1 MNVTELIHALRQLL
15 GPEQVIDN
23 PEQLAPYRHDWL
35 PGDYPRPDLVVLPTR
50 PEQIPTIVT
59 LVCAAGLPIV
69 ARGAGTGLAGGARPL
84 HGGVVIDMS
93 HMNAIEQ
100 IDLANRQACVQAGL
114 ITYNL
119 SAALAHDGW
128 FYAPDPAS
136 WQICTIGGNIA
147 NNSGGP
153 RCLKYGVTTNHILAV
168 EVTLA
173 DCRQC
178 WTGDGT
184 ATTTWHSY
192 DITGLLVGS
201 EGTFG
206 IVSRALVR
214 LTRTPEAKRVVMALF
229 PDVVAACMAV
239 SAILAAGYI
248 PTALEVM
255 DATTMLAVNLAQN
268 ANLPSSAGAA
278 LIIEIDGV
286 IDGLDDTMS
295 EIATLCHR
303 HGAFELTTATTPE
316 AQEQLWSARRSA
328 FASFHTLA
336 PSFYLVDTV
345 VPRTRLPAMMAHIQR
360 LSQHYGMPIANVF
373 HAGDGNLHP
382 LVLYDP
388 GDPEQ
393 VAKTHAITGEVLKLS
408 IDEGGAVSGEH
419 GIGSEKCLFL
429 PRLYSRNDLAAQA
442 AVYHVFN
449 PERRLNPGKVFPAHL
464 DPLLLAQEHAARLA
478 IPPIQASQEQIQREL
493 TEIVGLD
500 DIRSGNAT
508 AAFTVQGHIPQW
520 VVWPDSTA
528 ELAAVMKTCY
538 RYGLPVLPWGG
549 GTRQA
554 IGTLATPPAVVVV
567 TRKLRRILHYEPD
580 DLTIGVEAGMT
591 LAELQTILAAYHQ
604 RFPIIMTTSN
614 QSTLGG
620 LVATA
625 TDSPLQTGYG
635 ALRDLVLGL
644 TVVQVDGTVIHIG
657 GQVVKNVS
665 GYDLPKLFVG
675 SYGTL
680 GIITEVRLRTFP
692 QPPATV
698 TLVTDFPAIARLNQ
712 FLNELTGTHLC
723 PVAVEIVTASHATG
737 EIRAVVQFEGHP
749 AACTRSVSE
758 CAALATRCGANSIQ
772 IEDGDQ
778 ADHWAPIVRLASIP
792 TESST
797 WPIRMAV
804 LPAQFSTALTELLHY
819 ASQVQLVAEIAG
831 RPYKGII
838 YGHLRGT
845 VGAVARLLEALLEH
859 WPHTQIP
866 AGFLPPELE
875 VARWGHSPVIP
886 IAELS
891 HRLKQA
897 FDPYWRLNHR
907 LWPFYDRSTSEGML
921 MNGEE
926 GCYPPTSPSPYQ

>member
-1 MNVTELIHALRQLL
+1 MNITELIHALRQLL

-23 PEQLAPYRHDWL
+23 PEQRAPYRHDWL
-35 PGDYPRPDLVVLPTR
+35 PGDYPLPDLVVLPTH
-50 PEQIPTIVT
+50 PAQLPTIVA
-59 LVCAAGLPIV
+59 LASAAGLPIV

-93 HMNAIEQ
+93 HMNSLEY
-100 IDLANRQACVQAGL
+100 IDLPNRQACVQAGL

-119 SAALAHDGW
+119 NAALAQDGW

-153 RCLKYGVTTNHILAV
+153 RCLKYGVTTNHVLAV

-173 DCRQC
+173 DGRQC

-206 IVSRALVR
+206 IVSRAIVR
-214 LTRTPEAKRVVMALF
+214 LTRAPEAKRVVMALF
-229 PDVVAACMAV
+229 PNIVAACTAV

-286 IDGLDDTMS
+286 MDGLDETMS
-295 EIATLCHR
+295 EIATLYHR
-303 HGAFELTTATTPE
+303 FGAFELTTATTPE
-316 AQEQLWSARRSA
+316 AQERLWSARRSA

-345 VPRTRLPAMMAHIQR
+345 VPRTRLPTMMTHIQR
-360 LSQHYGMPIANVF
+360 LSQQYGMRIANVF

-388 GDPEQ
+388 SDPEQ
-393 VAKTHAITGEVLKLS
+393 VAKTHAITNEVLKLS
-408 IDEGGAVSGEH
+408 IEEGGAVSGEH
-419 GIGSEKCLFL
+419 GVGSEKCNFL
-429 PRLYSRNDLAAQA
+429 PHLYQRDDLAAQA
-442 AVYHVFN
+442 AVYNVFN
-449 PERRLNPGKVFPAHL
+449 PERRLNPGKVFPIHL

-478 IPPIQASQEQIQREL
+478 MPPIQASQEQIQREL
-493 TEIVGLD
+493 AEIVGLE
-500 DIRSGNAT
+500 DICRGDAT
-508 AAFTVQGHIPQW
+508 AAFTVQGHRPQW

-528 ELAAVMKTCY
+528 ELATVMKTCY

-567 TRKLRRILHYEPD
+567 TRKLRRTLHYEPD

-591 LAELQTILAAYHQ
+591 LAELQTILVAHHQ
-604 RFPIIMTTSN
+604 RFPIIMPTSN
-614 QSTLGG
+614 QSTVGG

-644 TVVQVDGTVIHIG
+644 TIVQVDGTVVHTG

-665 GYDLPKLFVG
+665 GYDLPKLFIG

-698 TLVTDFPAIARLNQ
+698 TLVANIPTIVQLNQ
-712 FLNELTGTHLC
+712 FLNKLTGTHLC
-723 PVAVEIVTASHATG
+723 PVAVEVVTDTRAD
-737 EIRAVVQFEGHP
+737 EIQVVVQFEGHP
-749 AACTRSVSE
+749 AACARSVSE
-758 CAALATRCGANSIQ
+758 CTALATTCGAHSVQ
-772 IEDGDQ
+772 IENGDQ
-778 ADHWAPIVRLASIP
+778 AHRWAPIVRLASIP
-792 TESST
+792 SGSSM

-804 LPAQFSTALTELLHY
+804 LPAQFSMALTELLHY
-819 ASQVQLVAEIAG
+819 ADEVQLTTAIAG
-831 RPYKGII
+831 RPYQGII
-838 YGHLRGT
+838 YGHLHGT
-845 VGAVARLLEALLEH
+845 VEAVAHLLCVLLEH

-866 AGFLPPELE
+866 AGPLPPALE
-875 VARWGHSPVIP
+875 ALRWGRVPATP

-907 LWPFYDRSTSEGML
+907 LWPFYGHCTSEGML

-926 GCYPPTSPSPYQ
+926 GCYPPTSPSPYR